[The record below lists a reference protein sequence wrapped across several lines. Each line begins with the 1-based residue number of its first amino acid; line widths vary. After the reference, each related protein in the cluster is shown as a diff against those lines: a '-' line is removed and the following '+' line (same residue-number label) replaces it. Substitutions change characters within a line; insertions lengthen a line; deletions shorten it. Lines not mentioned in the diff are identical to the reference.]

1 MIDFIVVGSGLG
13 GISFC
18 EQLVSNDCSYV
29 VFDDNSQQS
38 SNIAAGMYNP
48 VIFKRY
54 TSVWK
59 AQEQLD
65 MLHPFYKGLEEKL
78 AVKLDYAQSIYRRFF
93 SVEEQNSWFEA
104 ADKPYLQ
111 PFLSTSLIK
120 DSLDGIKADFG
131 YGEVKQGGW
140 VHTNLL
146 QQKYLEHLSSTKQLR
161 EERFDYDSLDIQEDK
176 VVYKDIEAKYIVFCE
191 GFGLHSNPYF
201 DYLPLVGTKGEVLE
215 IEVPGLELDVIIK
228 ASVFLLPL
236 GGDKYKVG
244 ATYKWKDKTNIPTQA
259 CRNELEE
266 KLRTFMTRP
275 YKVLKHLAGV
285 RPTVTDRHPLLGKHP
300 KYHRLFVLNGLG
312 SRGVML
318 APYLSMLLF
327 DHIINN
333 TPLEREINIERFLKK
348 FKLRSSL

>member
-13 GISFC
+13 GIAFC
-18 EQLVSNDCSYV
+18 EQLVSNNQSFM

-65 MLHPFYKGLEEKL
+65 MLHPFYRTLEDKL
-78 AVKLDYAQSIYRRFF
+78 LVKLDYPQSIYRRFF

-111 PFLSTSLIK
+111 PFLSTTLVK
-120 DSLDGIKADFG
+120 DSIEGIVSDFG

-140 VHTNLL
+140 IHTNLL
-146 QQKYLEHLSSTKQLR
+146 QQRYLNYLGASGKLK
-161 EERFDYDSLDIQEDK
+161 EERFDYSQLIIGEDM
-176 VVYKDIEAKYIVFCE
+176 VEYKGLQARYIVFCE
-191 GFGLHSNPYF
+191 GFGLHSNPF
-201 DYLPLVGTKGEVLE
+201 FNYLPLVGTKGEVLE
-215 IEVPGLELDVIIK
+215 VEIPGLEIDMIIK
-228 ASVFLLPL
+228 AAVFLLPL
-236 GGDKYKVG
+236 GEQKYKVG
-244 ATYKWKDKTNIPTQA
+244 ATYKWKDKTNVPTEA
-259 CRNELEE
+259 SRIELEQ
-266 KLRTFMTRP
+266 KLSYFLKRP

-285 RPTVTDRHPLLGKHP
+285 RPTVTDRHPLIGKHP
-300 KYHRLFVLNGLG
+300 EHNRLFLLNGLG

-318 APYLSMLLF
+318 APYLSMLLY
-327 DHIINN
+327 DYITQEI
-333 TPLEREINIERFLKK
+333 PLEREIDIERFLKK
-348 FKLRSSL
+348 FKLRSC

>member
-13 GISFC
+13 GIAFC
-18 EQLVSNDCSYV
+18 EQLVSNDCSFV

-54 TSVWK
+54 TSVWR

-65 MLHPFYKGLEEKL
+65 MLHPFYKALEDKL
-78 AVKLDYAQSIYRRFF
+78 SVKLDYSQSIYRRFF

-111 PFLSTSLIK
+111 SFLSTKLVKKSF
-120 DSLDGIKADFG
+120 DGIVSDFG

-140 VHTNLL
+140 IHTNLL
-146 QQKYLEHLSSTKQLR
+146 QQKYLQHLSSHGQLR
-161 EERFDYDSLDIQEDK
+161 TERFDYNALEIQEHK
-176 VVYKDIEAKYIVFCE
+176 VVYKNIEAKYIVFCE

-215 IEVPGLELDVIIK
+215 IEVPGLALDVIIK

-236 GGDKYKVG
+236 GDHRYKVG

-259 CRNELEE
+259 SREELEQ
-266 KLRTFMTRP
+266 KLRTFLTRP

-285 RPTVTDRHPLLGKHP
+285 RPTVTDRHPLIGKHP
-300 KYHRLFVLNGLG
+300 EHDKLFVLNGLG

-327 DHIINN
+327 DHI
-333 TPLEREINIERFLKK
+333 TKKEPLEREINIERFLKK
-348 FKLRSSL
+348 FKLRYS

>member
-13 GISFC
+13 GIAFC
-18 EQLVSNDCSYV
+18 EQLVRNDCSFL

-65 MLHPFYKGLEEKL
+65 MLHPFYKGLERKL
-78 AVKLDYAQSIYRRFF
+78 SVKLDYSQSIYRRFF

-111 PFLSTSLIK
+111 PFLSTNLIK
-120 DSLDGIKADFG
+120 DPIDGIVSDFG
-131 YGEVKQGGW
+131 FGEVKQGGW
-140 VHTNLL
+140 IHTNLL
-146 QQKYLEHLSSTKQLR
+146 QQKYLEHLKSTGQLK
-161 EERFDYDSLDIQEDK
+161 EERFDYDELEIQADG
-176 VVYKDIEAKYIVFCE
+176 VVYKGIQAKYIVFCE
-191 GFGLHSNPYF
+191 GFGLHSNPFF

-236 GGDKYKVG
+236 GGEKYKVG
-244 ATYKWKDKTNIPTQA
+244 ATYKWKDKTNIPTEA
-259 CRNELEE
+259 SRVELEQ
-266 KLRTFMTRP
+266 KLRTFLTRP
-275 YKVLKHLAGV
+275 YKVLNHLAGV
-285 RPTVTDRHPLLGKHP
+285 RPTVTDRHPLLGRHP
-300 KYHRLFVLNGLG
+300 EHDKLFVLNGLG
-312 SRGVML
+312 SRGVMM

-327 DHIINN
+327 DYITKNGS
-333 TPLEREINIERFLKK
+333 LDREINIERFLKK
-348 FKLRSSL
+348 YRLRSS